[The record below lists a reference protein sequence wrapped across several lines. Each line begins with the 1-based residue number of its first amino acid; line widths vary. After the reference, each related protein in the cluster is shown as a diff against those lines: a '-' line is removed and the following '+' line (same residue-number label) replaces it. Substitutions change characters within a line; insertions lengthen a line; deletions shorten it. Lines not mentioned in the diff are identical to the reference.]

1 MSVEEE
7 LKSNFS
13 SDFHKAMV
21 NILYTASW
29 LYNDNAAH
37 FKKFGIT
44 PEQFNVLRILRG
56 SHPKPLRLADITS
69 RMIDKSSNCT
79 RLVEKL
85 RVKGMVGREI
95 CKDNRRQVDISIKPR
110 GLELLKKIDAE
121 ESEWLSKI
129 NTFSKAEAQ
138 TLNSLLDKL
147 RSG

>member
-1 MSVEEE
+1 MSIEEE

-29 LYNDNAAH
+29 LYNNNAAH
-37 FKKFGIT
+37 FKKFGVT

-56 SHPKPLRLADITS
+56 SHPKPLHLADIAS

-85 RVKGMVGREI
+85 RVKGLVSRKT
-95 CKDNRRQVDISIKPR
+95 CQANRRQVDISIKRP
-110 GLELLKKIDAE
+110 GLELLKNIDAE
-121 ESEWLSKI
+121 ESAWLSKI
-129 NTFSKAEAQ
+129 SAFTKSDAQ
-138 TLNSLLDKL
+138 VLNSLLDKL